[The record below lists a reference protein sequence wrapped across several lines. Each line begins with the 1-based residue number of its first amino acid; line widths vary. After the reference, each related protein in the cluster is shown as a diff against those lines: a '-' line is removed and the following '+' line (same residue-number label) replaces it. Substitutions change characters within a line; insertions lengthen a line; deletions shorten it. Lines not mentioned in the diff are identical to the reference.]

1 MKCCLKNEKKFEVWR
16 YNVTKITKTETEW
29 RAQLDDIQYQV
40 TRKHATEPAW
50 SGKYAANKDP
60 GIYNCVCCG
69 EPLFDSETKYESGSG
84 WPSFYKPLTDNVVET
99 TVDQSFGMVRT
110 EAHCAKCDAH
120 LGHIFDDGPDPTGLR
135 YCMNSA
141 SLNLVINDK
150 NPK

>member
-1 MKCCLKNEKKFEVWR
+1 MANTPDSVDKVQKTAAQWR
-16 YNVTKITKTETEW
+16 DQLSPEAFTVCRQKGTE
-29 RAQLDDIQYQV
+29 A
-40 TRKHATEPAW
+40 PW
-50 SGKYAANKDP
+50 SGTLLDEKRL
-60 GIYNCVCCG
+60 GQFVCACCQQ
-69 EPLFDSETKYESGSG
+69 PLFNSDSKYDSGSG